1 MTVIDKAREL
11 GVMIQQDE
19 RYAAYYAAKDAND
32 NDETLQNMINEF
44 NMKRMQL
51 NSEMS
56 KEQRDEAKLAEL
68 DKAIKNLYSDIMSNE
83 NMDNYNKAKNAM
95 DALLNEINMVITFSA
110 NGEDPMSCPTTQEHS
125 CGGSCSTC
133 GGCH

>member
-19 RYAAYYAAKDAND
+19 RYAVYYAAKDAND

-56 KEQRDEAKLAEL
+56 KEQRDEAKLVEL

-110 NGEDPMSCPTTQEHS
+110 NGEDPMTCPTTQEHG

>member
-19 RYAAYYAAKDAND
+19 RYAVYYAAKDAND

-95 DALLNEINMVITFSA
+95 DALLNEINISQLTA
-110 NGEDPMSCPTTQEHS
+110 KTQ
-125 CGGSCSTC
+125 
-133 GGCH
+133 

>member
-56 KEQRDEAKLAEL
+56 KEQRDDAKIAQ
-68 DKAIKNLYSDIMSNE
+68 IKEREYCQSLEEYHGNLLLVGV
-83 NMDNYNKAKNAM
+83 NYDLPNDTGA
-95 DALLNEINMVITFSA
+95 
-110 NGEDPMSCPTTQEHS
+110 
-125 CGGSCSTC
+125 
-133 GGCH
+133 